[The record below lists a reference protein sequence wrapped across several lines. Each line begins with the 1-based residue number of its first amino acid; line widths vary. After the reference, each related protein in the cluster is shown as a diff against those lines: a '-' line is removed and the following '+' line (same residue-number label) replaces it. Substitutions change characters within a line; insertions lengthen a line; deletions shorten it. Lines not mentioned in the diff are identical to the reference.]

1 MLSPMSDTRERIVHA
16 ARQLAQRRGFNAFS
30 YADISDAV
38 GIRKASI
45 HHHFASKEDLELELV
60 NRYRQEFLDRLA
72 LISQTREKAVERLRS
87 YGALYLGTLDE
98 GGICLCGMMASDIGA
113 LAPALRLPLRGFFE
127 DQVGWL
133 AWVLQ
138 SGRESRELAFAAD
151 PGHQALSVLSTLE
164 GGLLVAHA
172 LQDRAVFETLLEN
185 VIAGLAVQ

>member
-1 MLSPMSDTRERIVHA
+1 MSETRERIVQA
-16 ARQLAQRRGFNAFS
+16 ARRLAQQRGFNAFS

-60 NRYRQEFLDRLA
+60 SRYLQEFLDRLA
-72 LISQTREKAVERLRS
+72 VISQTREKAAERLRS

-113 LAPALRLPLRGFFE
+113 LAPTLRVPLRAFFE
-127 DQVGWL
+127 DQAGWL

-138 SGRESRELAFAAD
+138 SGREAGELAFAAN
-151 PGHQALSVLSTLE
+151 PSQQALTVLATLE

-172 LQDRAVFETLLEN
+172 LQDRAVFESLLEN
-185 VIAGLAVQ
+185 VIAGLALQ